1 MTRRVDTGP
10 LLALALLM
18 VASLVLRTGALTTGY
33 WIDEGIAVGIASHP
47 LADIPRILG
56 QDGNPPL
63 YYVLLHLWMLGFG
76 DGEAATR
83 ALSLLFALLAIPASF
98 WAGSRVFDRRAGF
111 FAAAGA
117 AGAPFLTYYA
127 QETRMYSLVVLLSV
141 LASASFAL
149 AFVRG
154 ERRHVAWLGVWLA
167 LLLYTH
173 TWGLFLAAAMA
184 IVWAL
189 MWRRGA
195 VAGADGA
202 WLALVLAVLYAPWL
216 PSVLSQA
223 AHTAAPWAERPS
235 PLALLGFPGGLF
247 GYLSLPLLIV
257 AVFFALRRR
266 PPVDHAVRV
275 LAGVAVIAVSMAWV
289 CSQIQPAWATRY
301 LAVVLGPVLLALA
314 SVVSRGA
321 RWSFVALAGV
331 GVVWLMSGPP
341 PIKSNVRTVSTSV
354 APQIGPGDLVIA
366 THPEQVPALYRYL
379 PEGVVY
385 RTPIGLVMDPRQ
397 TDWRNGLTRMRAG
410 QAETQL
416 LPAIA
421 RMDRGRRVLII
432 TPEAGARVS
441 QSKWARAVR
450 VRTREWSAALETSP
464 LLRKI
469 GGVSTIALP
478 KNTVTAELYEVR

>member
-1 MTRRVDTGP
+1 MTRRSVDYGP

-18 VASLVLRTGALTTGY
+18 AVSLVLRTGALSTGY
-33 WIDEGIAVGIASHP
+33 WTDEGIAVGIASHP
-47 LADIPRILG
+47 LGDIPRILG

-63 YYVLLHLWMLGFG
+63 YYVLLHVWMLGFG

-83 ALSLLFALLAIPASF
+83 GLSLLFALLAIPASF

-111 FAAAGA
+111 VAAAGA

-141 LASASFAL
+141 LASAAFAL

-154 ERRHVAWLGVWLA
+154 ERRQVAWLGVWLG

-184 IVWAL
+184 VVWLL

-195 VAGADGA
+195 VAGGDGA
-202 WLALVLAVLYAPWL
+202 RLAVVLAALYALWL

-235 PLALLGFPGGLF
+235 PLLLLSFPGGLF

-266 PPVDHAVRV
+266 PPVDRAVRV
-275 LAGVAVIAVSMAWV
+275 LAGVAVITVSMAWV

-321 RWSFVALAGV
+321 RWTGLALVGV
-331 GVVWLMSGPP
+331 GLVWLMSGPP

-354 APQIGPGDLVIA
+354 APQVRAGDLVVA
-366 THPEQVPALYRYL
+366 TQPEQVPALYRYL
-379 PEGVVY
+379 PEGLAY
-385 RTPIGLVMDPRQ
+385 RTPIGRVQDPRQ
-397 TDWRNGLTRMRAG
+397 TDWRNGLMRMRAG
-410 QAETQL
+410 QAERQL

-421 RMDRGRRVLII
+421 RMTHGQRVLII
-432 TPEAGARVS
+432 TPEAGARGS
-441 QSKWARAVR
+441 QSKWARPR
-450 VRTREWSAALETSP
+450 P
-464 LLRKI
+464 
-469 GGVSTIALP
+469 GGAP
-478 KNTVTAELYEVR
+478 GGGAGPAGPPP